1 MDDLDNRLERI
12 QAVFFPGLFDDDIL
26 AKTRV
31 DEGEQTCVEMLA
43 GPSCELR
50 DVLRELVFYSD
61 DAQVTAY
68 AAPELIPLL
77 RHSSPAVAEKATG
90 IGNTRFTYSTVTKE
104 IASFMFKI
112 ARKRSKILLYKDISY
127 VTTR

>member
-1 MDDLDNRLERI
+1 MFCSKLLHYTCKRKRNLKKGDMDDLDNRLERI

-26 AKTRV
+26 ARTRV

-77 RHSSPAVAEKATG
+77 RHSSPSVAEKATG
-90 IGNTRFTYSTVTKE
+90 IGKKQSN
-104 IASFMFKI
+104 
-112 ARKRSKILLYKDISY
+112 
-127 VTTR
+127 